1 MGMLPKAIFVA
12 AIAFTLLAFAAAMQ
26 RPTREPDLVMNPKSP
41 AMNVEAPD
49 QFNVRLETSNGPIV
63 IEVHRSWAPRGA
75 DRFYNLVRS
84 GYYNHSKVFRI
95 RAGTWAQFGI
105 NGDPKISKLWRDQT
119 IPDDPGQQSNQR
131 GTVAF
136 AFAVPNGRTTQVF
149 INLKD
154 NSTTHDAEPF
164 VPFGRV
170 IEGMDVADSLYADYG
185 ERAGGGIRGGKQAPL
200 FDEGNAYLE
209 KNFPKLDSIDSAK
222 IVEQPAK

>member
-1 MGMLPKAIFVA
+1 MGAFPKALSVVA
-12 AIAFTLLAFAAAMQ
+12 VVSALPASGALQATAA
-26 RPTREPDLVMNPKSP
+26 EPHAVPDPKSP
-41 AMNVEAPD
+41 ALNVEAPA
-49 QFNVRLETSNGPIV
+49 QFNVRIETSKGPIV
-63 IEVHRSWAPRGA
+63 VEVHRDWAPHGA

-84 GYYNHSKVFRI
+84 GYYDHSKVFRI
-95 RAGTWAQFGI
+95 RAGNWAQFGI
-105 NGDPKISKLWRDQT
+105 NGDPKISKAWREQT
-119 IPDDPGQQSNQR
+119 IPDDPAQQSNVR
-131 GTVAF
+131 GTIAF

-154 NSTTHDAEPF
+154 NSATHDTEPF

-170 IEGMDVADSLYADYG
+170 IEGMDVADSLYADYA

-222 IVEQPAK
+222 IVERPAK